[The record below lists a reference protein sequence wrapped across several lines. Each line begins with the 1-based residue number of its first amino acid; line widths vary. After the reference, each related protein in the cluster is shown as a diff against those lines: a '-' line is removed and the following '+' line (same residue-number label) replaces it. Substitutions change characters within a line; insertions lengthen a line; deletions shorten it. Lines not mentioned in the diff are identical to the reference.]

1 MAHSSQE
8 QRAPHLVWR
17 KAVELG
23 GTVPPVI
30 PHHDHILYQRDETSR
45 QRADI
50 TARAEHTSVANVY
63 ENVVASLKA
72 KKAGSKMHAY
82 VSDDVNRIFATAFH
96 KKIATTFLPQGRNH
110 MTAMAPM
117 LF

>member
-50 TARAEHTSVANVY
+50 TACAEHTSVANVY

-82 VSDDVNRIFATAFH
+82 VSDDVNRNRISQ
-96 KKIATTFLPQGRNH
+96 KIATTFLPQGRNH